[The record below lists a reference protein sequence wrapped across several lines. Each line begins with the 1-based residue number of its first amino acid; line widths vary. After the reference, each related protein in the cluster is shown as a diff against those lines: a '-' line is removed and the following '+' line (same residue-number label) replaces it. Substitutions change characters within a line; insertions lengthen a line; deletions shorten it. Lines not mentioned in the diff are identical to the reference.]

1 MLLLAPLHT
10 QKLFESGVATSFSL
24 FSPTNLRRTVRGV
37 VQGLRTDSRESV
49 VTRYCRTEPLAP
61 AVAVGT
67 GG

>member
-24 FSPTNLRRTVRGV
+24 FSPTNLRRTVMGVV
-37 VQGLRTDSRESV
+37 VQGLRTDNRESA

-61 AVAVGT
+61 AVGT